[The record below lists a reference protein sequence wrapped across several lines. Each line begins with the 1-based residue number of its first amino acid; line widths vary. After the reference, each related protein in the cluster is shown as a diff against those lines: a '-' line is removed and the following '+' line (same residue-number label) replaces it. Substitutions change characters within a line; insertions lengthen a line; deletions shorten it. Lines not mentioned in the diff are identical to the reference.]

1 METIYSCSPAALL
14 SAVLV
19 LAALVLCLPPA
30 AQAQGSA
37 QATDLVYEAAD
48 ALDQARAELEA
59 GRQSSAEKWISQA
72 ERQLAEAREIDPDL
86 PRLGFET
93 ARLYRLDGT
102 PEIAEEVLVA
112 SMLSELPFAEHVRS
126 VDLLNEIRADLHKPS
141 VGAEWRDTQLLRDVG
156 IGTVA
161 GGLVAS
167 VIGFAIA
174 FSTFAEE
181 AYTGVTDKGIGGNR
195 FGWGL
200 SIAGGGVAL
209 GGGVLTLAGQ
219 VRLVRLRRILPGPWR
234 LSGMP
239 GLQHADPTVI
249 AGPMAGAALQIRF
262 GGPRPRAR

>member
-1 METIYSCSPAALL
+1 LRPSASAPSATFVSAL
-14 SAVLV
+14 LV
-19 LAALVLCLPPA
+19 LAALLLLAPSHA
-30 AQAQGSA
+30 RAQGSA
-37 QATDLVYEAAD
+37 DAADLVYEAAD

-72 ERQLAEAREIDPDL
+72 ERQLERARELDPDL

-93 ARLYRLDGT
+93 ARLHRLDGT
-102 PEIAEEVLVA
+102 PDIAEEVLVA
-112 SMLSELPFAEHVRS
+112 SMLSELPFGEHVRS
-126 VDLLNEIRADLHKPS
+126 VELLNAIRVDLGKPS
-141 VGAEWRDTQLLRDVG
+141 VGEEWRQTQLLRDVG

-174 FSTFAEE
+174 FGTFAQE

-200 SIAGGGVAL
+200 SIAGGGVAI

-219 VRLVRLRRILPGPWR
+219 TRLVRLRRILPGPWR
-234 LSGMP
+234 LSGAP
-239 GLQHADPTVI
+239 GLERGPAII
-249 AGPMAGAALQIRF
+249 AGPAAGAALQVRF
-262 GGPRPRAR
+262 GGPKTRAR